1 MNAKIKLEM
10 LKLNADRHFKL
21 GLNGFMMRQ
30 NEREME
36 DQQIQ
41 QSFVKTLWDSH
52 RERVDKAMAFP
63 STKVRLQ
70 QMSQLESM
78 YWDSCYYRLRPQA
91 KIKGIVEMVRLN
103 QYEADLAL
111 FSMKTISTK
120 KRAIKSLAS
129 TNNIL
134 ISPHYRQ

>member
-1 MNAKIKLEM
+1 MNDKIKLEM

-52 RERVDKAMAFP
+52 RERLDKAMAFP
-63 STKVRLQ
+63 STKVRLK
-70 QMSQLESM
+70 QMS
-78 YWDSCYYRLRPQA
+78 
-91 KIKGIVEMVRLN
+91 
-103 QYEADLAL
+103 
-111 FSMKTISTK
+111 
-120 KRAIKSLAS
+120 
-129 TNNIL
+129 
-134 ISPHYRQ
+134 